1 MNQTCMMLMSG
12 VWSQRGS
19 RENPKDP
26 CARIWNSRRPQR
38 NGSRSAPQH
47 KISNRSCSVPTGAGK
62 QPHMTHKTKHTT
74 RPAPARA
81 MLASPRKRGQEAHG
95 RCRGAVGVVS
105 EGAVTLGTSA
115 AAAGR
120 RLQNASR
127 LAARA
132 LRRRVAREG
141 RRVTGVGSVRQR
153 LARPRVTPG
162 RRWWVRRRA
171 TGVRRAT
178 RGRTYDLLGL
188 AS

>member
-38 NGSRSAPQH
+38 KGSRSAPQH
-47 KISNRSCSVPTGAGK
+47 KKSNRSCSVPTGAGK
-62 QPHMTHKTKHTT
+62 QPTHKARHTT

-95 RCRGAVGVVS
+95 RCRGAVEVVS
-105 EGAVTLGTSA
+105 VGAVALGAGTSA
-115 AAAGR
+115 AATGL

-132 LRRRVAREG
+132 LRRRGAREG
-141 RRVTGVGSVRQR
+141 RRGTGVGSARRR
-153 LARPRVTPG
+153 LARARVVPW
-162 RRWWVRRRA
+162 RCRWVRRRA
-171 TGVRRAT
+171 TGVHRAA
-178 RGRTYDLLGL
+178 RGRTYDLP
-188 AS
+188 